1 MTTTRDVADISTAPG
16 GKSGDEWTADVRA
29 SLRALWGL
37 NGGFLRNVA
46 GTNVI
51 TATIAVPTGF
61 VAYSDGLRC
70 LFVPTA
76 ANTGPV
82 TINISGVGAK
92 ALVAPDGE
100 ALGAGALDGGRIADI
115 VFDADE
121 DAFRL
126 VSAAGVTNVT
136 VQGGIVV
143 QRSAIA
149 RLLSAVTT
157 PTTSET
163 TLASI
168 SFQALFADSTIA
180 ISGNVSR
187 AFGDGTD
194 NLSGTT
200 IRLYVDGVEEASF
213 TDASIKSQHSG
224 TVFEFVHL
232 PGDTDAHTYE
242 IRCECSIEARYPA
255 GANFAVATEI
265 SAES

>member
-1 MTTTRDVADISTAPG
+1 MTTTRDVADLSTAPG

-100 ALGAGALDGGRIADI
+100 ALGSGALDGGRIADI
-115 VFDADE
+115 VFDDEE

-168 SFQALFADSTIA
+168 SFQALFADSTVTIR
-180 ISGNVSR
+180 GNISR
-187 AFGDGTD
+187 ATG
-194 NLSGTT
+194 SGTT
-200 IRLYVDGVEEASF
+200 SSTGTQIKLFVDGVEEASISDF
-213 TDASIKSQHSG
+213 AVGEQHSG
-224 TVFEFVHL
+224 TAFEFDHE
-232 PGDTDAHTYE
+232 PDDTDAHTYE
-242 IRCECSIEARYPA
+242 IRCESSIAAQYPA
-255 GANFAVATEI
+255 GANWAVATET
-265 SAES
+265 SAEA

>member
-1 MTTTRDVADISTAPG
+1 MTTTRDVDDISTAPG
-16 GKSGDEWTADVRA
+16 GKSGEEWTADVRA
-29 SLRALWGL
+29 SLSALWGL
-37 NGGFLRNVA
+37 NGGFLRSVSGVN
-46 GTNVI
+46 TI
-51 TATIAVPTGF
+51 TANIAVPTGF

-82 TINISGVGAK
+82 TINISGVGGK
-92 ALVAPDGE
+92 ALLAPDGE
-100 ALGAGALDGGRIADI
+100 ALEAGALAGGRIADI
-115 VFDADE
+115 VFDADL

-126 VSAAGVTNVT
+126 VSAAGVVNVT

-168 SFQALFADSTIA
+168 SFQALFANSTVA
-180 ISGNVSR
+180 IRGNVSR
-187 AFGDGTD
+187 SLGDGTD
-194 NLSGTT
+194 NISGTT
-200 IRLYVDGVEEASF
+200 IRLYVDGVQQASF
-213 TDASIKSQHSG
+213 TDAAIKSQHSG
-224 TVFEFVHL
+224 TAFDFVHL

-242 IRCECSIEARYPA
+242 IRCESSIEARYPA

-265 SAES
+265 SAEA